1 MLENEEKNENAA
13 FVSFCGDI
21 DLTAFSEN
29 PNLKDIWARHVRDM
43 LENEEKNENVEF
55 RVKKVEYIQAE
66 VGPF

>member
-1 MLENEEKNENAA
+1 MLENDEKNENAA

-29 PNLKDIWARHVRDM
+29 PNLKDTWVCQVRDM
-43 LENEEKNENVEF
+43 LENEEKNENAEF
-55 RVKKVEYIQAE
+55 QVKEVEYIQVE

>member
-1 MLENEEKNENAA
+1 MLKNEEKNENAV

-29 PNLKDIWARHVRDM
+29 PNLKDTWARQVRDM

>member
-21 DLTAFSEN
+21 DLTTFSEN
-29 PNLKDIWARHVRDM
+29 PNLKDTWAPQVCDM
-43 LENEEKNENVEF
+43 LENEENNENAELG
-55 RVKKVEYIQAE
+55 VKEVEYIQAE

>member
-29 PNLKDIWARHVRDM
+29 PNLKDTWAHQVRDM
-43 LENEEKNENVEF
+43 LENEEKNENAKF
-55 RVKKVEYIQAE
+55 QVKEVEYIQVE
-66 VGPF
+66 VGLF